1 MVEEGQ
7 IVAAEVEV
15 QYFAA
20 ARELCGMERERVT
33 LESTPSDARALLEL
47 LGRRHARLA
56 AVATRMRLAVN
67 GEIVPGDHPVVD
79 GDEVAVLPPVA
90 GGSASAAGVLLC
102 AVRAAPISVDEVLA
116 LVQSASTGG
125 IALFI
130 GTVRDHADG
139 MDVARLDYE
148 AHPTL
153 AEREMERV
161 LDEIAQAHAGV
172 RLAALHRTGSL
183 AVGDVAVIV
192 AAAAAHRAEAFSACR
207 DAIEQIKQR
216 VPIWKK
222 EWTPDGAATWVNL
235 KG

>member
-1 MVEEGQ
+1 
-7 IVAAEVEV
+7 VAAEVEV

-20 ARELCGMERERVT
+20 ARELCGTERERVA
-33 LESTPSDARALLEL
+33 LEPAPSDARAVLEL

-56 AVATRMRLAVN
+56 PLVARMRLAVN

-90 GGSASAAGVLLC
+90 GGSGRASHVRLC
-102 AVRAAPISVDEVLA
+102 AVRATPISVDEVLA
-116 LVQSASTGG
+116 AVQSASAGG

-139 MDVARLDYE
+139 AAVARLDYE

-153 AEREMERV
+153 AEREMRNA
-161 LDEIAQAHAGV
+161 LDEVAQAHADVQLG
-172 RLAALHRTGSL
+172 ALHRTGSL

-192 AAAAAHRAEAFSACR
+192 AASSAHRAEAFAACR
-207 DAIEQIKQR
+207 DAIERIKQR

-222 EWTPDGAATWVNL
+222 EWAPDGSANWVNL

>member
-1 MVEEGQ
+1 MV
-7 IVAAEVEV
+7 AEVEV
-15 QYFAA
+15 LYFAA
-20 ARELCGMERERVT
+20 ARELCGTERERVV
-33 LESTPSDARALLEL
+33 LESTPSDARAVLEL

-56 AVATRMRLAVN
+56 PVAARMRLAVN
-67 GEIVPGDHPVVD
+67 GEIVPGDHPVVA

-90 GGSASAAGVLLC
+90 GGSARAGGVLLC
-102 AVRAAPISVDEVLA
+102 AVRAASISVDEVLA
-116 LVQSASTGG
+116 AVQSASTGG

-139 MDVARLDYE
+139 AAVARLDYE

-153 AEREMERV
+153 AEREMRRV
-161 LDEIAQAHAGV
+161 LDEIAEAHPGV

-192 AAAAAHRAEAFSACR
+192 AAGAPHRAEAFSACR
-207 DAIEQIKQR
+207 AAIEQIKQR

-222 EWTPDGAATWVNL
+222 EWTPDGVATWVNL

>member
-1 MVEEGQ
+1 
-7 IVAAEVEV
+7 VAAEVEV

-20 ARELCGMERERVT
+20 ARELCGTERERIA
-33 LESTPSDARALLEL
+33 LEPAPSNARAVLEL

-56 AVATRMRLAVN
+56 PVAARMRLAVN

-79 GDEVAVLPPVA
+79 GDQVAVLPPVA
-90 GGSASAAGVLLC
+90 GGSAAGGGVLLC
-102 AVRAAPISVDEVLA
+102 AVRGAPISVDEVLA
-116 LVQSASTGG
+116 VVQSASTGG

-139 MDVARLDYE
+139 AAVARLDYE

-153 AEREMERV
+153 AEREMRRV
-161 LDEIAQAHAGV
+161 LDEIAQAHAEV

-192 AAAAAHRAEAFSACR
+192 AAGAPHRAEAFAACR
-207 DAIEQIKQR
+207 DAIEQIKER

-222 EWTPDGAATWVNL
+222 EWTPDGTATWVNL
-235 KG
+235 R